1 MLLKMYSASIAST
14 NVKTNNSVA
23 DIKVVVEIYTQDNKL
38 KETVVAVG
46 KQNTDSVNIY
56 DPDYIINSPE
66 FTDGCKKVRD
76 IIVFESDDDLSNI
89 NIPDLISYC
98 VGTYLD
104 SYFVVNISCMEKYI
118 NDTIGLI
125 FPE

>member
-1 MLLKMYSASIAST
+1 MYSASIAST
-14 NVKTNNSVA
+14 NVKTSNSIA
-23 DIKVVVEIYTQDNKL
+23 DIKVVVDIYTQDNEL
-38 KETVVAVG
+38 QETVAVSG
-46 KQNTDSVNIY
+46 KQNTDAVNIY

-66 FTDGCKKVRD
+66 FTNGCKKVRD
-76 IIVFESDDDLSNI
+76 IIMFESDSDISKI
-89 NIPDLISYC
+89 NIPDLVAYC

-118 NDTIGLI
+118 NDTISLI